1 VLSRVPVSKH
11 SQLHI
16 LGLSH
21 SPRPSRLSEAA
32 ELPPRRG
39 GAGSRHHGNQRPRPP
54 ATAHA
59 QAASPPLRAGTP
71 TAAIAHARRAAE
83 RWQLG
88 SEEPSLARS
97 CRTGRWILTGPG
109 RRPRRGTSVASF
121 RHAAPTCSA
130 SRSIVSAGGPGRASL
145 VGAARGAGWAARGSI
160 AGTDSGRTAAS
171 ASASAALSA
180 GLAEGRLL
188 RARADLRPSSS
199 SSWVERR

>member
-1 VLSRVPVSKH
+1 MPVSKH

-16 LGLSH
+16 LRLSH

-130 SRSIVSAGGPGRASL
+130 SRSIVSAGGPGRAGPPWWEL
-145 VGAARGAGWAARGSI
+145 PAGRGGRRGAPLPA
-160 AGTDSGRTAAS
+160 RTAA
-171 ASASAALSA
+171 
-180 GLAEGRLL
+180 EPR
-188 RARADLRPSSS
+188 RRRQRQPPSVRG
-199 SSWVERR
+199 WRRGGC